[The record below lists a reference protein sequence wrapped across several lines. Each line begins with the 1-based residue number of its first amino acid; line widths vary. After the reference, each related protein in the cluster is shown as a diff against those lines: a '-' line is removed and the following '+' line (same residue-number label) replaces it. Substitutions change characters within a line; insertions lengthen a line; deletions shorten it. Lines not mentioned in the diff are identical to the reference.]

1 MKCFEH
7 FPEPSP
13 NELAAFKLTAKIL
26 QESNLKGIGIFISNI
41 TAITLTKFGKR
52 ARGCCVHVFLDMW
65 YIVVTADGLNLN
77 APV

>member
-13 NELAAFKLTAKIL
+13 NELAAFK
-26 QESNLKGIGIFISNI
+26 LKGIGIFISNI